1 MRIIFPVPYIRYAC
15 GVYVECGIIVYTELV
30 CGPQRRVCH
39 LRCCPAPWLL
49 MQYLE
54 LISNADGAA
63 LMRGATLGKP
73 NKAPFYT

>member
-1 MRIIFPVPYIRYAC
+1 
-15 GVYVECGIIVYTELV
+15 
-30 CGPQRRVCH
+30 
-39 LRCCPAPWLL
+39 